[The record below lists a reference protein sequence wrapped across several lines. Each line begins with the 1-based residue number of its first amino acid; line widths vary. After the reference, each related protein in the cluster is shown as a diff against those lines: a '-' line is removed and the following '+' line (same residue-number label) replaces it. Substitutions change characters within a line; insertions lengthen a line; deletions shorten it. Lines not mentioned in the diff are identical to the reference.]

1 MATSTPWRCRS
12 SSAQGSASRTKT
24 FLFTRA
30 MTRTTPTT
38 SPFIR
43 CSSRRAIQTLLLL
56 SPYVLPPPALRVR
69 GRPCV
74 CVVPLTPGW
83 CVQQLAEMFNYT
95 KRDCPQNRDRFGYR
109 LSKSEEPH
117 GSYDVTGEE
126 DDWSYCE
133 KTEDKLRL
141 SDIISLDT
149 ARTVR
154 PFDLK
159 ASSSIALSSCIACCR
174 WTRRGPRAKGLRR
187 QKQSRSTGGWA
198 A

>member
-1 MATSTPWRCRS
+1 
-12 SSAQGSASRTKT
+12 
-24 FLFTRA
+24 
-30 MTRTTPTT
+30 
-38 SPFIR
+38 
-43 CSSRRAIQTLLLL
+43 
-56 SPYVLPPPALRVR
+56 
-69 GRPCV
+69 
-74 CVVPLTPGW
+74 
-83 CVQQLAEMFNYT
+83 MFNYT

-117 GSYDVTGEE
+117 GPYDVTGEE

-159 ASSSIALSSCIACCR
+159 ASSSIALSSCIALQVDTSR
-174 WTRRGPRAKGLRR
+174 PAGKMFAEAEAKPFY
-187 QKQSRSTGGWA
+187 GWMGSLTSPPCTENVQWFLQEQA
-198 A
+198 TLPHTHVTCTA